1 MQVNVSVMFFVLF
14 CYLKKSV
21 FIRSSPSRSV
31 WDLGCVEER
40 PTFNDFTCLEFNF
53 LERFGKSYVKN
64 ALKCYIDWVFTRAPN
79 RYSKIA
85 ITSCVARVFVTNN
98 KEKTSTVQWLVQFRA
113 EFISSLSTNN
123 NI

>member
-40 PTFNDFTCLEFNF
+40 PTFNDFTCLEFKF
-53 LERFGKSYVKN
+53 LERFRKSYVKN

-79 RYSKIA
+79 R
-85 ITSCVARVFVTNN
+85 
-98 KEKTSTVQWLVQFRA
+98 
-113 EFISSLSTNN
+113 
-123 NI
+123 